1 LRISDYAIQL
11 ERIHHASI
19 KRWVAVSVGSIVG
32 GLVACGLV
40 LLISGENPLR
50 VYQAMLDGSLGD
62 TYALTE
68 TLVKMT
74 PLLLTGL
81 AVSIAFRM
89 QLWNIGAE
97 GQLYLGAVAAAGTA
111 LFILPDAPG
120 KVLIPAMVLAGAIG
134 GGLWAAVPGVL
145 RAWFNA
151 NETITTLLLNYVAI
165 LFTQYLVHGPWRNPE
180 GFGFPGT
187 KPFPEAASLPN
198 YETYR
203 VHLGL
208 VFGLVAA
215 VVLLAVLRRT
225 RFGYELEV
233 IGDNPRAARFAGMRT
248 TRMIIVVLAISGA
261 LAGIAGMSEV
271 AGVGH
276 SLQRSV
282 SPGYGYTAIIVAWLA
297 RLNPIAIIGVSFL
310 LSAILVG
317 SDQLQTA
324 IGLPGSVGP
333 MLQGAILFFL
343 LAGEV
348 LTRFRIRVTRVV
360 ALPSGGGSR
369 RGEAPARG

>member
-1 LRISDYAIQL
+1 MTISHYAIRL
-11 ERIHHASI
+11 ERLHHASWARRTVI
-19 KRWVAVSVGSIVG
+19 SVLSILLALAV
-32 GLVACGLV
+32 CGIV
-40 LLISGENPLR
+40 LLISGENPVT
-50 VYQAMLDGSLGD
+50 VYRSMLSGSVGD
-62 TYALTE
+62 QYAFSE

-74 PLLLTGL
+74 PLLLAGL
-81 AVSIAFRM
+81 AVAIAFRM

-97 GQLYLGAVAAAGTA
+97 GQIYMGAVAAAGVA
-111 LFILPDAPG
+111 LFIMPDSGPW
-120 KVLIPAMVLAGAIG
+120 VLIPAMVLAGAIG
-134 GGLWAAVPGVL
+134 GGFWGGIPGVL
-145 RAWFNA
+145 RARLNA
-151 NETITTLLLNYVAI
+151 NETITTLMLNYVAI
-165 LFTQYLVHGPWRNPE
+165 MFTQYLVHGPWRDPQA
-180 GFGFPGT
+180 FGFPGT

-215 VVLLAVLRRT
+215 LILSLVLRRT
-225 RFGYELEV
+225 RFGYELDV
-233 IGDNPRAARFAGMRT
+233 IGDNPRAARYAGMRT
-248 TRMIIVVLAISGA
+248 NRMIIIVLILSGA
-261 LAGIAGMSEV
+261 LAGIAGMSEI

-297 RLNPIAIIGVSFL
+297 RLNPISIVLVSL
-310 LSAILVG
+310 LMSMILVG

-343 LAGEV
+343 LAGEF
-348 LTRFRIRVTRVV
+348 LTNFRVHVRRVV
-360 ALPSGGGSR
+360 V
-369 RGEAPARG
+369 EAEPAHG

>member
-1 LRISDYAIQL
+1 MTISQYSVGL
-11 ERIHHASI
+11 ERIPNAGAARRIVVTVASI
-19 KRWVAVSVGSIVG
+19 VLA
-32 GLVACGLV
+32 LVACGFV
-40 LLISGENPLR
+40 FLLSGENPITIYR
-50 VYQAMLDGSLGD
+50 SMVSGSLGD
-62 TYALTE
+62 RYALSE
-68 TLVKMT
+68 TFVKMT

-81 AVSIAFRM
+81 AVAIAFRM

-97 GQLYLGAVAAAGTA
+97 GQLYLGAVAASAVP
-111 LFILPDAPG
+111 LFLLPDSRG
-120 KVLIPAMVLAGAIG
+120 LVMIPAMVIAGAIG
-134 GGLWAAVPGVL
+134 GAIWGGIPGML

-151 NETITTLLLNYVAI
+151 NETITTLMLNYVAI
-165 LFTQYLVHGPWRNPE
+165 LFTQYLVHGPWRDPQA
-180 GFGFPGT
+180 FGFPGT
-187 KPFPEAASLPN
+187 KAFPEAAALPN

-208 VFGLVAA
+208 IFGLVAA
-215 VVLLAVLRRT
+215 LILTVILRRT

-233 IGDNPRAARFAGMRT
+233 IGDNPRAARYAGMHT
-248 TRMIIVVLAISGA
+248 TRMVIIVLAISGA
-261 LAGIAGMSEV
+261 LAGVAGMSEV

-276 SLQRSV
+276 SLQRTI

-297 RLNPIAIIGVSFL
+297 RLNPLAVILVSFL

-343 LAGEV
+343 LAGEF
-348 LTRFRIRVTRVV
+348 LTNFRIRVR
-360 ALPSGGGSR
+360 R
-369 RGEAPARG
+369 RGGELAHG